1 MVKGKPN
8 LVCLTINQLGDSSG
22 IISDIYCCGQVG
34 ESKMCWKLKDE
45 CQIARHQAK
54 RELLVPEKLSGL
66 NQYVFISASA
76 SDEHVYA
83 EPFVPVELVAPL
95 LPKLEGEQRDVGGFE
110 NLFRLLLADVPTD
123 SAGDL
128 SSPES
133 TASSGR
139 VGLESPESGRTKST
153 RVDKRIIIR

>member
-95 LPKLEGEQRDVGGFE
+95 LPKLEGEQRAGYYPLRRF
-110 NLFRLLLADVPTD
+110 
-123 SAGDL
+123 SAAL
-128 SSPES
+128 RRRKPSQLPARQSQP
-133 TASSGR
+133 A
-139 VGLESPESGRTKST
+139 PA
-153 RVDKRIIIR
+153 